1 MQRCEVFDGKH
12 LRRCGS
18 KGCDDFEIAFHSLL
32 FIATR
37 RGITARLGALSS
49 LNTGLAAEGKRSETR
64 MRSSRLNLSK
74 PLSPIAIKPA
84 AISANPAVTMIRV
97 VINCVRQARRKSKR
111 YGQAIRHSNDDV
123 ADGFG
128 ACEVA
133 IRCGVSSLPARPP
146 RLLPLRCLL

>member
-1 MQRCEVFDGKH
+1 
-12 LRRCGS
+12 
-18 KGCDDFEIAFHSLL
+18 
-32 FIATR
+32 
-37 RGITARLGALSS
+37 
-49 LNTGLAAEGKRSETR
+49 
-64 MRSSRLNLSK
+64 MRSSRPNLSK

-97 VINCVRQARRKSKR
+97 VINCVRQVRRKSKR

-133 IRCGVSSLPARPP
+133 SDVGCLVFRLAHPAFYRSVVYFD
-146 RLLPLRCLL
+146 